1 GTTTP
6 PTTPLKPP
14 TTAAISETPNPQQ
27 LNDQAWSLMQQG
39 RYAAALPLLER
50 AVPALRGAGP
60 ADPAEGYANYN
71 LGYTLLQLGRCA
83 EAQPYLQHAQELDRQ
98 RREVA
103 SALAAVQQ
111 CLAPAAPPKH
121 EKHGPPPGHG
131 PKHKKH
137 GDDH

>member
-71 LGYTLLQLGRCA
+71 LGFTLLQLGSCA
-83 EAQPYLQHAQELDRQ
+83 EAQPYLGRAQALEPQRPEVRAALDQVGR
-98 RREVA
+98 
-103 SALAAVQQ
+103 
-111 CLAPAAPPKH
+111 CLRPADHGEPGDRGKPKH
-121 EKHGPPPGHG
+121 EKK
-131 PKHKKH
+131 PKHKGPH
-137 GDDH
+137 